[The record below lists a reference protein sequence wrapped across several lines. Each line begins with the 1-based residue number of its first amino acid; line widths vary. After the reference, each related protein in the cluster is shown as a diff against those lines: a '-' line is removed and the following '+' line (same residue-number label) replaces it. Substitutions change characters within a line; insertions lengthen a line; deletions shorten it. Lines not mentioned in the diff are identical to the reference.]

1 MRSIYSN
8 EKNQINVTPQ
18 LKESVKL
25 PGKRSNMNAKS
36 IKMSNYLVLKL
47 CTGPFLCLIFIQ
59 PMSFTSSVV
68 GIRFIVIQMIAPNLL
83 HAGST
88 TFGFLS
94 FSNIEEPN
102 VAIGKYHS
110 FLRKRK
116 WRNVAHFN
124 NHSNKNYTCLCLQLK
139 IVKYWCSVRFPYKKN
154 NKLILKLSFIFF
166 FGIPKPLDKEMQM
179 KLLQ

>member
-1 MRSIYSN
+1 MLRLLVQGRNLYFSPLNHHYIQFEKLEKNTGEEHIYSN

-25 PGKRSNMNAKS
+25 PGERSNMNAKS

-68 GIRFIVIQMIAPNLL
+68 RIRFIVIQMIAPNLL
-83 HAGST
+83 HVGST
-88 TFGFLS
+88 TFAFLS
-94 FSNIEEPN
+94 FSNIEELN

-116 WRNVAHFN
+116 LRNVAHFN

-139 IVKYWCSVRFPYKKN
+139 IVKYYV
-154 NKLILKLSFIFF
+154 
-166 FGIPKPLDKEMQM
+166 Q
-179 KLLQ
+179 